1 MGHQNDYE
9 GFYSWEELFGHPSA
23 IRNNLVQIKTGEG
36 KSITLAV
43 VSMILALHGFEIKC
57 ACYSKYLSQ
66 RDYQSFE
73 PMFTELG
80 L

>member
-1 MGHQNDYE
+1 
-9 GFYSWEELFGHPSA
+9 
-23 IRNNLVQIKTGEG
+23 VQVKTGEG
-36 KSITLAV
+36 KSIILAV
-43 VSMILALHGFEIKC
+43 VSIILALHGFEIKC

-73 PMFTELG
+73 LMFTELG